1 MPGNDNLQ
9 FVQAGISRQVFIPSR
24 NMHGSDRLHPAAIA
38 SSHLRAGSTD
48 ALANLLVSV
57 ALRLSGG
64 RRG

>member
-1 MPGNDNLQ
+1 MAGNDNLE

-38 SSHLRAGSTD
+38 SLRLQVGFAET
-48 ALANLLVSV
+48 LANLLVSV

-64 RRG
+64 RRD